1 MSFLPIVERELRV
14 ASRRPA
20 TYWLR
25 LFLALAVF
33 VIWFFLLVLGQG
45 SVPVVQRGQILFQA
59 IGVIALAFSLL
70 AGVFLTADCLS
81 EEKREGTLGLLFL
94 TDLKGYDVVLGKLI
108 ATSLHAFYGLLAVL
122 PLLALPLLLGGVTV
136 AEFWRI
142 SVALLT
148 TLFVSLSLG
157 MAVSAVSRDTRQAMA
172 ATLLV
177 LLLAGGIMPLLWW
190 LLTLLLKHPGCDFLR
205 WPSPP
210 YLYLNAFDSH
220 FQLRSGA
227 QAFWASLR
235 TLLLMGG
242 GALVLASLYLPR
254 AWHDS
259 GADSGAAA
267 EKGWRRRWRFGSR
280 EFCLARRR
288 ILEQNPFHWLA
299 SRDRLPKVM
308 GSALTGSLIP
318 IWLCFLA
325 GCFSQNRTT
334 KDVAFTV
341 VMFMA
346 YGLHLLLKLMVA
358 IEVSRRLSEDQLS
371 GALEL
376 LLVSPLS
383 VPQILRG
390 QRRALWQIFRGPIL
404 LTLLTN
410 LGLCW
415 LLLGPNPMHMDGD
428 GLIIFCEMYAGGA
441 LLLFVDFYA
450 LSWVGMWMALQTR
463 RHHRA
468 VFATIARV
476 MLTPCLMI
484 VFLVFLTIGGRNLTQ
499 EAVKTLAVLWFGLSA
514 VIALAF
520 AHRAKSGLL
529 ETQ

>member
-142 SVALLT
+142 SVALLST
-148 TLFVSLSLG
+148 
-157 MAVSAVSRDTRQAMA
+157 
-172 ATLLV
+172 
-177 LLLAGGIMPLLWW
+177 
-190 LLTLLLKHPGCDFLR
+190 
-205 WPSPP
+205 
-210 YLYLNAFDSH
+210 
-220 FQLRSGA
+220 
-227 QAFWASLR
+227 
-235 TLLLMGG
+235 
-242 GALVLASLYLPR
+242 
-254 AWHDS
+254 
-259 GADSGAAA
+259 
-267 EKGWRRRWRFGSR
+267 
-280 EFCLARRR
+280 
-288 ILEQNPFHWLA
+288 
-299 SRDRLPKVM
+299 
-308 GSALTGSLIP
+308 
-318 IWLCFLA
+318 
-325 GCFSQNRTT
+325 
-334 KDVAFTV
+334 
-341 VMFMA
+341 
-346 YGLHLLLKLMVA
+346 
-358 IEVSRRLSEDQLS
+358 
-371 GALEL
+371 
-376 LLVSPLS
+376 
-383 VPQILRG
+383 
-390 QRRALWQIFRGPIL
+390 
-404 LTLLTN
+404 
-410 LGLCW
+410 
-415 LLLGPNPMHMDGD
+415 
-428 GLIIFCEMYAGGA
+428 
-441 LLLFVDFYA
+441 LFVDFYA

-520 AHRAKSGLL
+520 AKRAKNGLL
-529 ETQ
+529 ESRLRPTSLQTDSTTDAAVSSCETQSQSAPLGLAPLSHRIGEGRGKCLPFRQT